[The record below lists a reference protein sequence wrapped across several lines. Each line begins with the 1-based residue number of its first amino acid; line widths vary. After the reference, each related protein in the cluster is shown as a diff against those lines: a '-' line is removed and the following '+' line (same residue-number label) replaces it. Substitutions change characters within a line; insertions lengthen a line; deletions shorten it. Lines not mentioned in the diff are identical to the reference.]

1 MYKIKKVISIALAVA
16 MMFTSMPMFA
26 GVAKATEKRGVVNT
40 YETSKTFGKDKVTVN
55 ASTNG
60 TSIKITGNTLFTKA
74 SKVNFFLRS
83 VNKSDEK
90 KYAETSATI
99 KNGTFTIEAN
109 TKGLPNGEY
118 YVLCRFDK
126 NWDYFFRDVTYKKGT
141 GTGGLVEYTDI
152 LENNKNIIEKGKA
165 YSPEIYK
172 DKTLKYDFVV
182 NNKTLTAAQ
191 MKVIDAFTDKVVKG
205 ASNNYDKLKKMYEY
219 LGNNIYY
226 DTDAFNNPNLQSVI
240 HPYELVKSL
249 EAKNKVKTVCDGYS
263 ALMVAMAR
271 SEGIPCRLVQGTVR
285 TTPNQSWENV
295 GTKSNH
301 TWVEAYVDGR
311 WITIDATRSTNK
323 RYEGGK
329 WIIANDEAAVKGLA
343 RYQYF
348 DPSIEFFSNAYRFK
362 EYRNGSLDV
371 IVSNTT
377 EYKSLQSFLTRN
389 NNENGKKV
397 NSNFKANDMS
407 TWYNSKAADST
418 NDIEADG
425 FGKAKLI
432 SWQNKGLVGS
442 MNLLG
447 LSQLKNLLIHSNN
460 ITALENLND
469 CVNLE
474 QISANFNKITLLK
487 ADKLKKLKAIK
498 LQNNLLTSASFN
510 TVKGKA
516 ITINSNDK
524 TKGNFS
530 FVYDGTGVKEQ
541 LLLKVHAK
549 EGVEFLGCYDGN
561 GKKVVVKTVESNAAQ
576 GGVYFEFNLD
586 PSKAEDYT
594 LKFEIPGKLPVP
606 KMQAKIVDNAVKLS
620 WNKVSGAT
628 GYEIYRAT
636 SENGK
641 YTKISDAPANWIS
654 LTNKSV
660 EKGNTYYYKMRAVKT
675 EANGAKVY
683 SEYSK
688 AVSVK
693 IPGGTVSTLKA
704 PTSVRTEGIND
715 TSIRVKWN
723 GVSGAKGYQ
732 IYRATVNRSS
742 AFKRVSTVSSKYRS
756 IQNKGLVTGKT
767 YYWKVRAYKV
777 VNGKTSYSPFSRVV
791 SRKPVLSTPRILK
804 VEKVSLTKMRIKWSG
819 VSGATKYQIYR
830 ATVNKTK
837 AYKLISTASS
847 KSRSMINSGLK
858 KGKTYYWKI
867 RAYKVVNGKKVYSNY
882 SKVVKSRI
890 R

>member
-1 MYKIKKVISIALAVA
+1 MYKIKKVISIALAAA
-16 MMFTSMPMFA
+16 MIFTSMPMFA
-26 GVAKATEKRGVVNT
+26 GVAKATEKKGVVQT
-40 YETSKTFGKDKVTVN
+40 YETSKTFGEDKVTVN

-60 TSIKITGNTLFTKA
+60 TSVKITGKTLFTKA

-90 KYAETSATI
+90 KYAETSVTI
-99 KNGTFTIEAN
+99 KNGTFIIEAN
-109 TKGLPNGEY
+109 TKDLPNGEY

-126 NWDYFFRDVTYKKGT
+126 NWDYFFRDVTYKKET

-226 DTDAFNNPNLQSVI
+226 DTDAFNNTNLQSVI

-285 TTPNQSWENV
+285 TTPNQSWEDV
-295 GTKSNH
+295 GTKPNH

-323 RYEGGK
+323 RYEDGK
-329 WIIANDEAAVKGLA
+329 WIIANDEATVKGLA

-362 EYRNGSLDV
+362 EYRNGSIDV
-371 IVSNTT
+371 IASNTT

-397 NSNFKANDMS
+397 NSNFNANDMS

-418 NDIEADG
+418 NDIETDG

-432 SWQNKGLVGS
+432 SWQKKGLVGS

-474 QISANFNKITLLK
+474 QISANFNKITSLK
-487 ADKLKKLKAIK
+487 ADKLKKLKVIK

-524 TKGNFS
+524 TKGTFS

-541 LLLKVHAK
+541 LLLKVYAK
-549 EGVEFLGCYDGN
+549 EGVDFLGCYDGN
-561 GKKVVVKTVESNAAQ
+561 GKKVVVKAVESNAAQ
-576 GGVYFEFNLD
+576 GGVYFEFNLE

-606 KMQAKIVDNAVKLS
+606 KMQAKIVDNAVKIS

-688 AVSVK
+688 VMSAK
-693 IPGGTVSTLKA
+693 IPGGTISTFRA

-715 TSIRVKWN
+715 TSIRIKWN

-732 IYRATVNRSS
+732 IYRATVNKSS

-777 VNGKTSYSPFSRVV
+777 VNGKTIYSPFSKVV
-791 SRKPVLSTPRILK
+791 SRKSAISTPRILK
-804 VEKVSLTKMRIKWSG
+804 VEKVSSTKMRIKWSG

-837 AYKLISTASS
+837 SYKLISTASS
-847 KSRSMINSGLK
+847 KSRSLINSRLK
-858 KGKTYYWKI
+858 KGRTYYWKI
-867 RAYKVVNGKKVYSNY
+867 RAYKIINGKRVYSNY
-882 SKVVKSRI
+882 SKVVKGRI